1 MKQFFRGTAL
11 ALALAIILLL
21 GGCTRKE
28 PTGEAIEPAPAP
40 APAKTLYQ
48 QGEDLAAQLVEMAG
62 NRDYLSLYT
71 GEEEILNILAQTVEG
86 KDYTTPKAVY
96 SLTISEDAAGKILTA
111 MEMDNAN
118 NLPDHLKQKARER
131 IFQALPTQV
140 NAMSGAQTLAA
151 ASICIANK
159 VFVDPGLTDGII
171 YLYTYENGEPIAVV
185 FQPGEDGAVS
195 ASGTF
200 LLNDD
205 FQMDSLEGLSGLL
218 GMLGVTVEE
227 VTP

>member
-1 MKQFFRGTAL
+1 MAL
-11 ALALAIILLL
+11 ALAMILLL

-111 MEMDNAN
+111 IDR
-118 NLPDHLKQKARER
+118 K
-131 IFQALPTQV
+131 
-140 NAMSGAQTLAA
+140 S
-151 ASICIANK
+151 
-159 VFVDPGLTDGII
+159 
-171 YLYTYENGEPIAVV
+171 VV
-185 FQPGEDGAVS
+185 
-195 ASGTF
+195 
-200 LLNDD
+200 
-205 FQMDSLEGLSGLL
+205 
-218 GMLGVTVEE
+218 
-227 VTP
+227 

>member
-11 ALALAIILLL
+11 ALALAMILLL

-28 PTGEAIEPAPAP
+28 PTGEAIQPAPAP
-40 APAKTLYQ
+40 APPRTLYQ
-48 QGEDLAAQLVEMAG
+48 QGDDLAAPLVEMAG

-118 NLPDHLKQKARER
+118 NLPDHLKQKAQER